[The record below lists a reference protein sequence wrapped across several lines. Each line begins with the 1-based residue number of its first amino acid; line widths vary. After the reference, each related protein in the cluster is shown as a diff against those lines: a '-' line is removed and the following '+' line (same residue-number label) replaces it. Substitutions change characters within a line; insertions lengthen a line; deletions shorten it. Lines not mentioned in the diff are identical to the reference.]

1 MNSIRNLIADDS
13 FAIGFQSMGQYRTA
27 LLKALDVTPPAPV
40 APVSD
45 SKMSAYNHRAA
56 ARFAIL
62 DRLGKAIDFNSHG
75 WRLTSE
81 GERWTRLMAEQ
92 EQDECE
98 MGL

>member
-1 MNSIRNLIADDS
+1 MDAPMDARGYVDLRN
-13 FAIGFQSMGQYRTA
+13 
-27 LLKALDVTPPAPV
+27 PPAAQPTPPV

-56 ARFAIL
+56 DRFAIL
-62 DRLGKAIDFNSHG
+62 DRLEKVIDFDSYG

-92 EQDECE
+92 GQDEYE